1 MSLSTRLLKAHGG
14 DVSPESEGS
23 PGIRTLA
30 LGRLRPY
37 VEPTHTT
44 VRLPVQKTPQ
54 PNYT

>member
-1 MSLSTRLLKAHGG
+1 MSLSTRLLKAPGG
-14 DVSPESEGS
+14 DMIPKSEGS

-44 VRLPVQKTPQ
+44 VRLPVQKNPLSH
-54 PNYT
+54 YT